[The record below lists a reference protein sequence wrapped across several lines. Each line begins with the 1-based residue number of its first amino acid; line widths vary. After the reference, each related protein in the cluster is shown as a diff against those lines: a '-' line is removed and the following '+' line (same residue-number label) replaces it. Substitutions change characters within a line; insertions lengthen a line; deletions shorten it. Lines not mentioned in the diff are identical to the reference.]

1 MNVTPTLPWILFPL
15 PDERH
20 RGYSFRGAIEYGLE
34 PREYKSMLHEE
45 PMQAEAVLDF
55 KIWGKSPCLTCY
67 FRNIRTGEKF
77 CLTAFD
83 NNRST
88 RYTPRDNE
96 IDFSEQGIEHGLYH
110 VRTVKTK
117 KGTSAWATAKLL
129 IAPGAQLAIEAR
141 IAQVFVGC
149 GMW

>member
-1 MNVTPTLPWILFPL
+1 MSNTQIMPWILFPL
-15 PDERH
+15 YIERP
-20 RGYSFRGAIEYGLE
+20 RAFSFRGAIDDGLE
-34 PREYKSMLHEE
+34 PREYRSMLHEE
-45 PMQAEAVLDF
+45 PMEAEAVLDF

-83 NNRST
+83 NKRST

-96 IDFSEQGIEHGLYH
+96 IDFSEPGIEHGLYH

-141 IAQVFVGC
+141 IAEVFVGS
-149 GMW
+149 GM

>member
-83 NNRST
+83 NKRAS
-88 RYTPRDNE
+88 RYTPRDNDL
-96 IDFSEQGIEHGLYH
+96 DFSEVGIEHGLY
-110 VRTVKTK
+110 VVTTVAKK
-117 KGTSAWATAKLL
+117 KGGSAWGTASL
-129 IAPGAQLAIEAR
+129 IFPPDRQEDILAK
-141 IAQVFVGC
+141 IAEVYVGPSA
-149 GMW
+149 

>member
-83 NNRST
+83 NKRAS

-96 IDFSEQGIEHGLYH
+96 IDFSEPGIEHGLYH